1 MPSVLTNVDLVCL
14 GVEYMAV
21 TRAFN
26 GLELLGFTPDES
38 GRWRFFL
45 GERLIRVISRVA
57 SQKAIKPLGDALPGP
72 QSALAFFSSCS
83 ILAADDRDRIHCP

>member
-26 GLELLGFTPDES
+26 GLELLGPTPRRNPGYGDS
-38 GRWRFFL
+38 SW
-45 GERLIRVISRVA
+45 A
-57 SQKAIKPLGDALPGP
+57 SD
-72 QSALAFFSSCS
+72 
-83 ILAADDRDRIHCP
+83 

>member
-57 SQKAIKPLGDALPGP
+57 SQKAIKPL
-72 QSALAFFSSCS
+72 AFFFSCS